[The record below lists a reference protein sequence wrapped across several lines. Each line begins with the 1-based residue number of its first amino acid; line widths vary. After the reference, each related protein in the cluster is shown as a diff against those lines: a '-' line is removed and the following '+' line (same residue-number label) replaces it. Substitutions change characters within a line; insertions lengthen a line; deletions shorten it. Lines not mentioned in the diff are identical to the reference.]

1 MNMKKTI
8 VTIILFIICMPM
20 YVLVLCLYLY
30 VIIVR
35 SIGAILI
42 DSIECLEVHD
52 WFDRLDRYLR
62 GLIDDL

>member
-1 MNMKKTI
+1 MKKKI
-8 VTIILFIICMPM
+8 VTIILFIICMLM

-30 VIIVR
+30 VIIVHCIR
-35 SIGAILI
+35 VILI

-52 WFDRLDRYLR
+52 WLDRLDRYLR

>member
-1 MNMKKTI
+1 MKKTI

-30 VIIVR
+30 VFIVR
-35 SIGAILI
+35 SIGVILI

-52 WFDRLDRYLR
+52 WLDRFNSYIG